1 MGRINQV
8 IDNELEAKLR
18 AAARKKFGDKKG
30 SLKKAFEE
38 AVQLWI
44 ETQNRLFLMIEV
56 DEEIFNKLDNA
67 RQRKPNGELETLDDV
82 LTRLLDSVVKVDKT

>member
-8 IDNELEAKLR
+8 IDDELEAKLR

-38 AVQLWI
+38 AVKMWI
-44 ETQNRLFLMIEV
+44 EKNPP
-56 DEEIFNKLDNA
+56 EETKGSQA
-67 RQRKPNGELETLDDV
+67 
-82 LTRLLDSVVKVDKT
+82 

>member
-38 AVQLWI
+38 AVEMWVKKVAA
-44 ETQNRLFLMIEV
+44 ETEGSQ
-56 DEEIFNKLDNA
+56 A
-67 RQRKPNGELETLDDV
+67 
-82 LTRLLDSVVKVDKT
+82 